1 MKVTARLFGAFKQVS
16 KNRDVEIQIKSGST
30 VLALLEE
37 LIIRF
42 PDLQELFFNEDNRL
56 HGWISI
62 LQNGRNIKIFDG
74 IKTKLVE
81 GDIIAIFPPVAGG

>member
-56 HGWISI
+56 HSWISI